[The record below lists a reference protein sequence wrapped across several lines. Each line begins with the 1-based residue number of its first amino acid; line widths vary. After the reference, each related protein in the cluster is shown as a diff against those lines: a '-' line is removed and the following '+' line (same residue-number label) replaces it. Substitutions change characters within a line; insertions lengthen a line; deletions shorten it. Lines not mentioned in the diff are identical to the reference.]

1 MKPPKG
7 ETITAKQRLWVKHVV
22 AGMSDVV
29 AYEKAFKC
37 TRKNAE
43 DRAYIMRT
51 KIGVKSELVKLQ
63 DAAWNEQVVSIAE
76 RKAFLSGGMRATLDE
91 VDEKSPYCMERVS
104 NSIGDSEA
112 VTERVKKIDPVS
124 CIKELNRME
133 RVYSDVTVDIS
144 VVGSLIE
151 QIRNGVE
158 PKEDE

>member
-76 RKAFLSGGMRATLDE
+76 RKHILSEGARGQLGE
-91 VDEKSPYCMERVS
+91 EL
-104 NSIGDSEA
+104 
-112 VTERVKKIDPVS
+112 KIIDG
-124 CIKELNRME
+124 IKELNRME